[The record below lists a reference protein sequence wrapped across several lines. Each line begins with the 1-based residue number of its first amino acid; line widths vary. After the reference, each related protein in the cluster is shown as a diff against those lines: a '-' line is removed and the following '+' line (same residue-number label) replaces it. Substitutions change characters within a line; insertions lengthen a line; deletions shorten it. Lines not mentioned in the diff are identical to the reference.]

1 MPPGQ
6 DLLRVAL
13 AQINPTVGDIRGNA
27 RKIAERTSA
36 ARDQGAALVVF
47 PELTVSGYP
56 PEDLL
61 LKTSFLDRVGE
72 ALEELAAQTRGIVAL
87 VGFPERADDVYNA
100 VGVLADGEVAAV
112 YRKMY
117 LPNYGV
123 FDEQRYF
130 QSGSEAGIFELN
142 GIPIGVSICEDIWE
156 PGPPAMTEA
165 LAGAQVIVNLS
176 ASPYRAGYGRARE
189 RMLVQRAVDNLAG
202 VVFVNTV
209 GGQDELVFD
218 GHSLAIDQD
227 GRVLARCPQ
236 FEECLTLCTI
246 DPREVASARLRDTR
260 HRVNVRRQ
268 RRASQIAEPPAVHL
282 ASLEVTRDEPAAG
295 GRAASG
301 AARGDAAG
309 GDPDTVGGR
318 VAELLDPEAE
328 IYAALRTGLRDYVE
342 KNRFEH
348 VVLAL
353 SGGIDSALVAMI
365 AADALGPDRVT
376 CVSMPSP
383 FSSEGTRADARA
395 IAENLGTEFTEI
407 PIEDAM
413 GAYDDMLAEAFA
425 GREPGVAEEN
435 VQARIRGNVVMALSN
450 KFGWLVLTTGNKS
463 ELSVGYATLYG
474 DMAGGFA
481 VLKDVLKGTVYR
493 LVRWRNE
500 QAGREIVPASV
511 LERPPSAELRY
522 EQTDQDSL
530 PEYEVLDAILA
541 GYVEEDLD
549 AVELVRR
556 GLPREDVERVI
567 RMVDKAEYKRRQAPP
582 GIKISTKAFGRDRRL
597 PITNRYEGRDED
609 TAERRL
615 RALG

>member
-13 AQINPTVGDIRGNA
+13 AQINPTVGDIDGNA
-27 RKIAERTSA
+27 RKIADRIAE
-36 ARDQGAALVVF
+36 ARDRSAALVVF
-47 PELTVSGYP
+47 PELALSGYP

-61 LKTSFLDRVGE
+61 LKTSFLERAAA

-87 VGFPERADDVYNA
+87 VGFPQRAEDVYNA
-100 VGVLADGEVAAV
+100 AAVLADGEVAGV

-130 QSGSEAGIFELN
+130 QSGAEAGIFELN
-142 GIPIGVSICEDIWE
+142 GIPIGITVCEDIWE

-165 LAGAQVIVNLS
+165 LAGAQMIVNLS
-176 ASPYRAGYGRARE
+176 ASPYRIGYGHGRE
-189 RMLVQRAVDNLAG
+189 RMLVQRAVDNLAA

-218 GHSLAIDQD
+218 GHSLAVDQD

-236 FEECLTLCTI
+236 FEESLTLCTI
-246 DPREVASARLRDTR
+246 DPREVGSARLRDTR
-260 HRVNVRRQ
+260 HRANVRRQ
-268 RRASQIAEPPAVHL
+268 RRAAPVAEPPAVHL
-282 ASLEVTRDEPAAG
+282 ASLEVEG
-295 GRAASG
+295 GG
-301 AARGDAAG
+301 K
-309 GDPDTVGGR
+309 TVGGAT
-318 VAELLDPEAE
+318 AELLGPEAE
-328 IYAALRTGLRDYVE
+328 VYTALRTGLRDYVD
-342 KNRFEH
+342 KNGFEH
-348 VVLAL
+348 VLLAL

-365 AADALGPDRVT
+365 AVDALGPERVT

-383 FSSEGTRADARA
+383 YSSAGTQADARA
-395 IAENLGTEFTEI
+395 IAENLGVAFREI
-407 PIEDAM
+407 PIAEAM
-413 GAYDDMLAEAFA
+413 ESYAEMLSDAFA
-425 GREPGVAEEN
+425 GREPDIAEEN
-435 VQARIRGNVVMALSN
+435 IQARIRGNVVMALSN
-450 KFGWLVLTTGNKS
+450 KFGWLVLATGNKS

-481 VLKDVLKGTVYR
+481 VIKDVFKGWVYR

-500 QAGREIVPASV
+500 QEGRELVPVSV
-511 LERPPSAELRY
+511 LERPPSAELRH
-522 EQTDQDSL
+522 EQRDDDSL
-530 PEYEVLDAILA
+530 PPYEILDAILA

-556 GLPREDVERVI
+556 GLPADDVERAI
-567 RMVDKAEYKRRQAPP
+567 GMVDRAEYKRRQAPP

-597 PITNRYEGRDED
+597 PITNRFEAR
-609 TAERRL
+609 AEAQQRRL
-615 RALG
+615 RALR